1 MGFPAARLTFPTPGC
16 AAGFGRHRILFER
29 FAMRLASFASVFLL
43 AICAA
48 VAQADDK
55 DSGFT
60 PLFDG
65 KTLKGWTGS
74 VDGYT
79 VEDGAIKCLAKKGG
93 LLYTE
98 KEYGDFHLK
107 IKFKLTPGANNGIGI
122 RTPKQGDPAYVGM
135 ELQVLDDTAEQ
146 YKNLKEYQY
155 HGSIYG
161 VVPAKRGH
169 QKAVGEWNEQ
179 EVIAKGNHIKV
190 ILNGET
196 IVDADIAKASDPK
209 TLDGQNHPGL
219 KREKG
224 YIAFCGHG
232 HDVWFK
238 DIEIKELK

>member
-1 MGFPAARLTFPTPGC
+1 
-16 AAGFGRHRILFER
+16 
-29 FAMRLASFASVFLL
+29 MRLASFASVVLL

-55 DSGFT
+55 DSGFA
-60 PLFDG
+60 PIFDG
-65 KTLKGWTGS
+65 KTLTGWTGS

-93 LLYTE
+93 LLYTD

-107 IKFKLTPGANNGIGI
+107 LKFKLTPGANNGIGI

-135 ELQVLDDTAEQ
+135 ELQVLDDTADQ

-161 VVPAKRGH
+161 VVAAKRGH
-169 QKAVGEWNEQ
+169 QKAVGEWNTQ
-179 EVIAKGNHIKV
+179 EVIAKGNHIKI

-209 TLDGQNHPGL
+209 TADGQNHPGL
-219 KREKG
+219 KRDKG